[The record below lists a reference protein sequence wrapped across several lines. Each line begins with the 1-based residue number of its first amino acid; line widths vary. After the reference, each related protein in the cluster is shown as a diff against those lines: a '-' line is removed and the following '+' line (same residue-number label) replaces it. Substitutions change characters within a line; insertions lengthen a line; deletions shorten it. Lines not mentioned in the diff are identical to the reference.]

1 MLKSSP
7 SASIAANR
15 LLLQAKKMRQR
26 RPTPITTA
34 YSLIFE
40 LLKTEAEYVR
50 EIVAFFP
57 TAG

>member
-1 MLKSSP
+1 
-7 SASIAANR
+7 
-15 LLLQAKKMRQR
+15 MRQR
-26 RPTPITTA
+26 RPMPITTA

-57 TAG
+57 TAGERILLELLHANFQKRVISL